1 MMKPTPGPWWRSRW
15 IGWAASLFAL
25 ALVFAWYLQ
34 PDLMFEL
41 ANRVW
46 SCF

>member
-1 MMKPTPGPWWRSRW
+1 MKLPRPDWLRSRW
-15 IGWAASLFAL
+15 FWRASAAL
-25 ALVFAWYLQ
+25 ALLLVFLSYLQ
-34 PDLMFEL
+34 PALMFEL

>member
-1 MMKPTPGPWWRSRW
+1 MKVAVNDWLRSRW
-15 IGWAASLFAL
+15 LWRLAAL
-25 ALVFAWYLQ
+25 AALGLVFASYLQ
-34 PDLMFEL
+34 PGLMFEL

>member
-1 MMKPTPGPWWRSRW
+1 MKIHPRRLLAVL
-15 IGWAASLFAL
+15 AALL
-25 ALVFAWYLQ
+25 VLGLVFASYLD
-34 PDLMFEL
+34 PHLAVDL